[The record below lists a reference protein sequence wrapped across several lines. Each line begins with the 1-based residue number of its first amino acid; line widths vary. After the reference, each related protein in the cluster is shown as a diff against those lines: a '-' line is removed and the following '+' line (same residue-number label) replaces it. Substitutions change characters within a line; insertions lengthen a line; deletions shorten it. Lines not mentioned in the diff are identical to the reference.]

1 MIERMQVAK
10 PSAAY
15 VGASWAALGVG
26 VFSFL
31 LGLWNADLVLNEK
44 GYYLT
49 LLLFGLYSAV
59 SIQKAVRDKTEGI
72 PITAMYLNITWFAVM
87 SSLTLLAVGLW
98 NAEMTLSEKGFY
110 GIAFFMSMFA
120 ALVVQKN
127 TRDSAAVDA
136 SEVGVS
142 VNFERSAD

>member
-1 MIERMQVAK
+1 MIERIQVAK

-15 VGASWAALGVG
+15 VAASWSALSVG

-31 LGLWNADLVLNEK
+31 LGLWNAELVLNEK

-59 SIQKAVRDKTEGI
+59 SIQKAVRDKAEGI
-72 PITAMYLNITWFAVM
+72 PITSLYLNITWFAVM

-127 TRDSAAVDA
+127 IRDSVAVEA
-136 SEVGVS
+136 SEVGSGVS
-142 VNFERSAD
+142 FKRSAD